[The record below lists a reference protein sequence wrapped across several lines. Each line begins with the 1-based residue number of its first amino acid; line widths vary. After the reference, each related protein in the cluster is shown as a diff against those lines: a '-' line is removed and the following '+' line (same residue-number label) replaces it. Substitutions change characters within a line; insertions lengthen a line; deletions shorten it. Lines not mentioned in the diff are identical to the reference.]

1 MSDTT
6 SFLKVMDAAIK
17 VALFN
22 RFKTILGLTNVNDDV
37 VQYPKEVAFRQVS
50 EKRARAV
57 VEFINV
63 WRETSNFSWARQRTA
78 VARREILL
86 SYADPHT
93 KTRIISAKA
102 IPADLGYR
110 FWWWTKDYDKYNQ
123 VVESYSW
130 WRQQN
135 PNLGINFAESYPLE
149 LDLHFGEVVD
159 ESTVDTMFDQGLYFV
174 GSAPINVDAWL
185 VEGLSDFTVQSIIKS
200 IYDDTVSGSDVLME
214 RETIVPP
221 PQV

>member
-1 MSDTT
+1 MSTDT

-37 VQYPKEVAFRQVS
+37 VQSPKDVAFRQIS
-50 EKRARAV
+50 EKRGRAV

-63 WRETSNFSWARQRTA
+63 WRETSNFSWSRQRTA
-78 VARREILL
+78 VARREITLA
-86 SYADPHT
+86 YTDPNT
-93 KTRIISAKA
+93 KTQIISAKA
-102 IPADLGYR
+102 IPVDLGYI

-130 WRQQN
+130 WRQQD
-135 PNLGINFAESYPLE
+135 PNLSINFDDAYPLE

-159 ESTVDTMFDQGLYFV
+159 ESTVETMFDQGLYFV
-174 GSAPINVDAWL
+174 GSAPINVDAWF
-185 VEGLSDFTVQSIIKS
+185 VEGLSNYAIQTIIKS
-200 IYDDTVSGSDVLME
+200 IYDSTVSGQNILME
-214 RETIVPP
+214 SETIVPDIP
-221 PQV
+221 S